1 MIIALVFISF
11 LFFMFLGLPLF
22 AAIGIAPLTAKMI
35 DPYLPYSMQTL
46 VRWGI
51 GGGDSTPAIA
61 IPMFILAGVIMSKG
75 GISEK
80 IFNIF
85 AYFIGDRKSGLP
97 SAAIITSMFYGAI
110 TGSAIAT
117 TAAVGAMTI
126 PLLKKLGYNSKFI
139 AAMVATAGGLGVIIP
154 PSIPFIFYGM
164 MTGVSVGNMFIAGIL
179 PGILIA
185 VSLILYTN
193 FYHSKINFNMDL
205 VLEQVTNLR
214 KEGFINL
221 FKDSFW
227 ALLSPIIILGGI
239 YGGIVTP
246 TEAAVVSVVYSLLI
260 SITIYK
266 TIKVNEIIDIIRD
279 SIKQFAPTILILA
292 LATALVRTLTVLDA
306 TKIIGTFIHNY
317 FNSKASFMIAVILLM
332 LVLGMFMDTGPAIVI
347 LGPILAP
354 VASSFGIDAIHLG
367 VVMVSCLA
375 IGMVTPPFGL
385 NLFISARILGDS
397 TEDVIKEAI
406 PFIITFIIA
415 LLIIAFVPNISLIL
429 INLLN

>member
-1 MIIALVFISF
+1 MLIAVVFLSF
-11 LFFMFLGLPLF
+11 LFLMFMGVPLF
-22 AAIGIAPLTAKMI
+22 AAIGFAPLSVKLI
-35 DPYLPYSMQTL
+35 DGTLPFSMGTL

-80 IFNIF
+80 LFNVF
-85 AYFIGDRKSGLP
+85 AYFVGNRKSGLP
-97 SAAIITSMFYGAI
+97 CAAIITAMFYGAI

-126 PLLKKLGYNSKFI
+126 PLLQRLGYNNKFV

-164 MTGVSVGNMFIAGIL
+164 MTGTSVGDMFIAGVI
-179 PGILIA
+179 PGVIIA
-185 VSLILYTN
+185 LALMIYTML
-193 FYHSKINFNMDL
+193 YHSKIDFDMTL
-205 VLEQVTNLR
+205 VKKQVSELR
-214 KEGFINL
+214 KDGLFNL

-246 TEAAVVSVVYSLLI
+246 TEAAVVSVVYSLII
-260 SITIYK
+260 SVFIYK
-266 TIKVNEIIDIIRD
+266 TIKVNEIMSIIRE
-279 SIKQFAPTILILA
+279 SITQFAPTILILA
-292 LATALVRTLTVLDA
+292 IATALVRTLTVLDA
-306 TKIIGTFIHNY
+306 TTVISELVHTY
-317 FNSKASFMIAVILLM
+317 FHTKTTLM
-332 LVLGMFMDTGPAIVI
+332 LAIIILMLILGMFMDTGPAIVI

-354 VASSFGIDAIHLG
+354 VAQSFGIDPIHLG
-367 VVMVSCLA
+367 IVMVSCLA

-385 NLFISARILGDS
+385 NLFISARIANEP
-397 TEDVIKEAI
+397 TEGVIKEAI

-415 LLIIAFVPNISLIL
+415 LLIIAFVPAISLFL
-429 INLLN
+429 VNLL